1 MMDNNIDYQTL
12 IDELRA
18 QSAIDLIALAFV
30 QTSQLDYVLKW
41 QYASGNINN
50 RYKRVVLQSGKG
62 IAGLVYKS
70 GKPMY
75 IKDITDNIITD
86 LYNYPIVVSEDLKR
100 LVAFPIFEGQQ
111 DKVKGVILLGN
122 RDTKTSELKDYQH
135 VYTLFLKQIS
145 ASGFNGVSW

>member
-86 LYNYPIVVSEDLKR
+86 LYN
-100 LVAFPIFEGQQ
+100 
-111 DKVKGVILLGN
+111 
-122 RDTKTSELKDYQH
+122 
-135 VYTLFLKQIS
+135 
-145 ASGFNGVSW
+145 